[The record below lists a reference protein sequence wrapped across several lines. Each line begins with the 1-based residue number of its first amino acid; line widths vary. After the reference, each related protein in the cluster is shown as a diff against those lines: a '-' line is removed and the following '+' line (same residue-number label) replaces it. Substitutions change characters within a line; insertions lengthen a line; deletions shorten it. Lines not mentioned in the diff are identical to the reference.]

1 MAARIKRMAEN
12 AWVKVLVAILIPLIG
27 CGLYMLKNGVGLGQ
41 YSIFCSGWNDELSYY
56 KHVEGM
62 LQYGLPQ
69 GYFGFNESTAEI
81 GTFGAWNPASMIP
94 FYLVGKLFGWTY
106 NTPMVFNLVLNCL
119 MFAVLALA
127 LKPNYKQLFI
137 SGVIWTAFS
146 CNARYIFSGTPESYI
161 TFLVFVF
168 FALLIKYVREQ
179 RPYAII
185 ICNVAMVCLTLIR
198 GYYAALGLII
208 LYVLASNRM
217 LNDELPGNATSNTSK
232 NSFKNASKA
241 LTCKEAILQMIVMLL
256 SAVAFALQKHFFAA
270 VYFTDIVNTES
281 LLNPKHAI
289 KLILLS
295 GKETIE
301 YMISAA
307 TRDSM
312 RGTWYIVFF
321 VVLGALIYLHRA
333 CNKTTAYAGADSNSH
348 SEYETT
354 SDITDKDTS
363 RMIRTGLNNIYLVI
377 LAVGVMLVAAMWLLY
392 NAKEGSRH
400 LMACAIVGIML
411 VNYLIDKR
419 TVAIISIL
427 LVLYLSWFSKDDFY
441 NKIYPMDENQV
452 ASYVAE
458 QQRLTELMPI
468 LDERW
473 DNTAIYTL
481 SMAFDDLYA
490 LPAGFGINDCDDSY
504 VMENTDSLKSKYVC
518 TRIGEEVDDFMMNSD
533 AELIE
538 TFANTRIYKL
548 R

>member
-1 MAARIKRMAEN
+1 MTARINRFFQKT
-12 AWVKVLVAILIPLIG
+12 WVKVIVAVLIPLVG
-27 CGLYMLKNGVGLGQ
+27 CGLYMIKNGVGIGQ

-62 LQYGLPQ
+62 LKYGVPQ
-69 GYFGFNESTAEI
+69 GYFGFNESTARI

-94 FYLVGKLFGWTY
+94 FYVVGKVFGWNY
-106 NTPMVFNLVLNCL
+106 NTPMIFNMVLNCL
-119 MFAVLALA
+119 IFAVFALV
-127 LKPNYKQLFI
+127 LKPNYKQLII

-146 CNARYIFSGTPESYI
+146 CNSRYIFSGTPESYI
-161 TFLVFVF
+161 TFLVFLF
-168 FALLIKYVREQ
+168 FVCLIKYIREQ
-179 RPYAII
+179 SKASII
-185 ICNVAMVCLTLIR
+185 VCNIAMIFLTLIR
-198 GYYAALGLII
+198 GYYVAFGLIL
-208 LYVLASNRM
+208 LYVLTSNRM
-217 LNDELPGNATSNTSK
+217 QKDGLLENAEAKETQK
-232 NSFKNASKA
+232 SFKNAMKA
-241 LTCKEAILQMIVMLL
+241 LTYKDAIMQIIVMIA
-256 SAVAFALQKHFFAA
+256 SAIAFALQKHFFAA
-270 VYFTDIVNTES
+270 EYFTDIVNTES

-295 GKETIE
+295 GKETLE
-301 YMISAA
+301 YMVSAL

-321 VVLGALIYLHRA
+321 FVIGMLLYLHKESK
-333 CNKTTAYAGADSNSH
+333 NKKQDLRQDIKENQRNSIHNNAAGATLS
-348 SEYETT
+348 
-354 SDITDKDTS
+354 
-363 RMIRTGLNNIYLVI
+363 GLERIYLVI
-377 LAVGVMLVAAMWLLY
+377 IAVGIMLVTAMWLLY

-427 LVLYLSWFSKDDFY
+427 IVLYLSWFSKDDFY
-441 NKIYPMDENQV
+441 NKIYPLNEDQV
-452 ASYVAE
+452 ASYEVE
-458 QQRLTELMPI
+458 QKRLTELMPI
-468 LDERW
+468 SENKW

-490 LPAGFGINDCDDSY
+490 LPAGMGISDCDDSY
-504 VMENTDSLKSKYVC
+504 VMENLDGLKSKYVC